1 MYDNHPIIIIDND
14 QDERSLVVEGFKTA
28 GCSKEVIEFENG
40 NVFLQ
45 FLNGIPKNE
54 FPSMVMVD
62 LDLPEMGGREILKE
76 VKANPRFKHIPVI
89 VYSASGSTED
99 RYTAFSQG
107 ANCFFI
113 KPKKLEKISELLGS
127 VVMLWCLQ

>member
-1 MYDNHPIIIIDND
+1 MYDNHPIIIIDNL
-14 QDERSLVVEGFKTA
+14 QNERLLVVEGFKAA
-28 GCSKEVIEFENG
+28 GCSKEVIEFESG

-54 FPSMVMVD
+54 FPSMVMVN
-62 LDLPEMGGREILKE
+62 LDLPEAGGREILKE

-89 VYSASGSTED
+89 VYSSSGSIED
-99 RYTAFSQG
+99 RHTAFSHG

-113 KPKKLEKISELLGS
+113 KPNSLDKISELLGS
-127 VVMLWCLQ
+127 VTMLWCLQ